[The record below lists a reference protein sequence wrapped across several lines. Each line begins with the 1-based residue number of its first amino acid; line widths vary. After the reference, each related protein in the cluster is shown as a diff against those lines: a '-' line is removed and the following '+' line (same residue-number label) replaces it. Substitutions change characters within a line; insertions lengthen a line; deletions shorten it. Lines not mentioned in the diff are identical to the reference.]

1 MLKTAVG
8 IGTAA
13 LVAVASALAFSP
25 RTPPPLAPNSVGAE
39 KTHFNALTIA
49 GKRLLAAGAMG
60 EILYSDDQGAHWTPA
75 KISQDRQALLNNMSF
90 ASDSKTGFAVGH
102 ENWILRTRDGGA
114 SWEELNFKPK
124 NGEPLMSV
132 ARLPSGDWLSVG
144 AFGKA
149 ITSKDEGK
157 TWEPY
162 ALPAEVEDKHLN
174 RIASSADGKHWL
186 IVGERGLVLRSD
198 DATATWHA
206 EPAFYNGSFYNAM
219 PLANNG
225 WLIYGMRGNVYV
237 KADSHAEWAKSSVP
251 APVAFFGHAREADGT
266 IVLVGQGSMLGISED
281 NGKTFTLR
289 RAKGRATLTDVV
301 LLDEKNGKGWI
312 ASDAGLQPMPDLNAK
327 QSTAA
332 ATQPSS
338 QGTKP

>member
-1 MLKTAVG
+1 MKTAVG

-124 NGEPLMSV
+124 NGEPLMSI
-132 ARLPSGDWLSVG
+132 ARLPSGHWITVG
-144 AFGKA
+144 AFGRA
-149 ITSKDEGK
+149 LVSKDGGQ
-157 TWEPY
+157 TWQPLT
-162 ALPAEVEDKHLN
+162 LPAEVEDKHMN
-174 RIASSADGKHWL
+174 RIVSSADQQHWL
-186 IVGERGLVLRSD
+186 IVGERGLVIKSD
-198 DATATWHA
+198 DAGATWQI

-219 PLANNG
+219 PTKEGG
-225 WLIYGMRGNVYV
+225 WLIYGMRGNIFLQ
-237 KADSHAEWAKSSVP
+237 ATAGAPWTKSEVA
-251 APVAFFGHAREADGT
+251 APVSFFGHAQEQDGT
-266 IVLVGQGSMLGISED
+266 IVLVGQGSMLGISKD
-281 NGKTFTLR
+281 GGKSFTLE
-289 RAKGRATLTDVV
+289 RAKGRATLTDIV
-301 LLDEKNGKGWI
+301 LTGAAQGWI
-312 ASDAGLQPMPDLNAK
+312 SSDAGLQPFPPQAK
-327 QSTAA
+327 AA
-332 ATQPSS
+332 PQPS
-338 QGTKP
+338 QGDKP